1 MLFKQKVAWKEA
13 AWIFGLSRLTFLL
26 FWYLCVTF
34 IPMFTPAKY
43 IALKQCRHITT
54 NISCFLLSW
63 WDWDAIHYIEIAH
76 SGYTMLSNTVY
87 FPFFPL
93 LIHSVGLLFGGSTT
107 ADYAAGLILANTCFY
122 GVLVLFYLL
131 VSQDFGHVVAK
142 YAMIY
147 LAFAPYALFFCIGY
161 TESLF
166 LLLTLAVFLFLHR
179 GKASDWWLAG
189 LCGFLGALTRPT
201 GIILI
206 VPFLVMGTTMIFDKL
221 SRRCLMGNTTDALKR
236 VPTFTRA
243 KALSVCSAYK
253 LADEKVKDDNLA
265 PPIGNQLHRLAEPS
279 RDLLTNGQSWKVFN
293 ALLATALV
301 PAGLLTYM
309 LYLWMTKGNPLVF
322 TAQEGLVWHHYTALP
337 WVGMF
342 NAIQE
347 IVRQGPSYVSDT
359 SDVILTLIPILAL
372 IIGWKLLP
380 LDYSL
385 FSLMMILFVLC
396 EPRQEE
402 PLLSVPRYLLVVFPL
417 FILLGI
423 WSQNRRTFWHL
434 MLPCLLLFIAH
445 VIQYAIY
452 SWSA

>member
-1 MLFKQKVAWKEA
+1 MFKQKAAWKEA

-34 IPMFTPAKY
+34 IPLFTPAKY

-76 SGYTMLSNTVY
+76 NGYTMLSNTVY

-107 ADYAAGLILANTCFY
+107 ADYAAGLILANSCFY
-122 GVLVLFYLL
+122 GVLALFYVL

-142 YAMIY
+142 YALIY
-147 LAFAPYALFFCIGY
+147 LAFAPYALFFFIGY

-166 LLLTLAVFLFLHR
+166 LLLTLAVFFFLHR
-179 GKASDWWLAG
+179 GKVSDWWLAG

-206 VPFLVMGTTMIFDKL
+206 VPFLVTGAM
-221 SRRCLMGNTTDALKR
+221 NWA
-236 VPTFTRA
+236 PT
-243 KALSVCSAYK
+243 V
-253 LADEKVKDDNLA
+253 
-265 PPIGNQLHRLAEPS
+265 GNQLHRLIGLS
-279 RDLLTNGQSWKVFN
+279 HDLLTNGEGWKMLS

-385 FSLMMILFVLC
+385 FSLTMILFVLC

-402 PLLSVPRYLLVVFPL
+402 PLLSVPRYLLAVFPI
-417 FILLGI
+417 FILFGI

-434 MLPCLLLFIAH
+434 MIPCLLLFITH
-445 VIQYAIY
+445 VIQYAVY
-452 SWSA
+452 SWST

>member
-26 FWYLCVTF
+26 FWYLGVTF

-76 SGYTMLSNTVY
+76 NGYTMLSNTVY

-93 LIHSVGLLFGGSTT
+93 LIHCLGLLFGGSTT

-142 YAMIY
+142 YALIY

-206 VPFLVMGTTMIFDKL
+206 VPFLVTGI
-221 SRRCLMGNTTDALKR
+221 
-236 VPTFTRA
+236 
-243 KALSVCSAYK
+243 
-253 LADEKVKDDNLA
+253 
-265 PPIGNQLHRLAEPS
+265 
-279 RDLLTNGQSWKVFN
+279 LTSGQSWKVFN

-385 FSLMMILFVLC
+385 FSLTMILFVLC